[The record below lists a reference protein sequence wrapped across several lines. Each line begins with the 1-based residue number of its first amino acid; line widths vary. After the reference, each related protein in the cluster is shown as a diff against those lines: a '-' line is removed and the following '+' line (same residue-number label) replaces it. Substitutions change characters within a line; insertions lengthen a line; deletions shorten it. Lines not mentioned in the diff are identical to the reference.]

1 MTIFRTEKKGRM
13 RYGGEPVASSV
24 ALTAP
29 PGCRTKPQSFTM
41 TPRRL
46 APSPSPAT
54 LPRVHLAAAAPR
66 CSWNVS
72 SMFLPKGI
80 DTCCSFWLESSEVGS
95 SQVPQLL
102 VLWVSAQTL
111 PPSRAF
117 IVHLI
122 RRPELSGADLSLGT
136 FHHWSRFC

>member
-1 MTIFRTEKKGRM
+1 M

-54 LPRVHLAAAAPR
+54 LPRVHLAAAGPR
-66 CSWNVS
+66 S
-72 SMFLPKGI
+72 LL
-80 DTCCSFWLESSEVGS
+80 LERVKH
-95 SQVPQLL
+95 VF
-102 VLWVSAQTL
+102 AQ
-111 PPSRAF
+111 
-117 IVHLI
+117 
-122 RRPELSGADLSLGT
+122 GY
-136 FHHWSRFC
+136 